1 VSASPHGARS
11 PSANTALPS
20 PTNSGVRL
28 PGLAFCALLLAGP
41 AGAAETTTI
50 PEGGKALSG
59 WATRAELETLPSTD
73 RPRLDPTCPGV
84 WITPIPVT
92 AQVGDPELSDLKVE
106 AEDVHYDASGTS
118 TLKGRVSI
126 EQPGRRIEA
135 DEVELTQNQDEG
147 RFIGNILLA
156 SPGLLLT
163 GDQAEYDFR
172 TQRARIRRTEFVS
185 SAINAHGRA
194 DEIRSDESGV
204 LTIARGVYSTCP
216 PDDRTWSF
224 EARNIRL
231 DQGKGRGEVRN
242 AVLNIKDVPVLYFP
256 YFNFPIDDRRQTGIL
271 IPRFGTTNDGGFDLA
286 LPVYLNLAPNYDATV
301 TPRIM
306 TRRGTMLEGEFRYLL
321 PRLGEGKLEG
331 GYLPGDRLYADR
343 DRKSLHWQQAG
354 RLTPDLQLNTNVN
367 YLSDTAY
374 LIDLGT
380 DLSITN
386 TAFQERLGELI
397 YKRRDWSL
405 TGRVQ
410 SFQTIDPLIPDNEKP
425 YARLPQVL
433 FTGGAAVARGWQP
446 ALRSELVYFERRVGD
461 FSGPEINGT
470 RYSLDPSL
478 AYVTQEPWG
487 HLVPAV
493 KVRSLAYELTGS
505 GVPGERD
512 GESVAVPS
520 VSLDGGLVF
529 QREQGT
535 YLQTLEPRAFY
546 LFAPY
551 TEQDL
556 LPNFDT
562 ANTTFSYQQLFR
574 ESRFAGGDRL
584 DDANQI
590 SLGLTSRIIDADS
603 GEEVVRASVG
613 QIFYMRD
620 RKVRLDPT
628 LPAATAGTSNLA
640 AQLAA
645 PIGRGWSGTA
655 DALWT
660 PDLEHSTQ
668 FSASFNYLPE
678 TRDRLANIGYNYRRE
693 DPTLGQEA
701 LRQAHFSFVQPVG
714 VSWQLLGLWQYDL
727 RGNEVQEALAGLQ
740 YEACCWKLRVFDR
753 TFLADPD
760 DISPGARR
768 ERRAFFVE
776 VELKGLAGISSSV
789 KSLLS
794 NNMFGYNQLV
804 ERNSSR
810 TESH

>member
-1 VSASPHGARS
+1 LCRLPLRSCLALLALALTAPLCAEEAAAPEVAGNSASP
-11 PSANTALPS
+11 TK
-20 PTNSGVRL
+20 
-28 PGLAFCALLLAGP
+28 
-41 AGAAETTTI
+41 
-50 PEGGKALSG
+50 GGWTS
-59 WATRAELETLPSTD
+59 RAELEALPPAD

-84 WITPIPVT
+84 WVTPIP
-92 AQVGDPELSDLKVE
+92 ASAEVGDPDLSDLQIE
-106 AEDVHYDASGTS
+106 AEDVHYDAAGTS

-126 EQPGRRIEA
+126 QQPGRRIEA

-147 RFIGNILLA
+147 RFSGNILLA
-156 SPGLLLT
+156 EPGLLLT

-172 TQRARIRRTEFVS
+172 TQQARIRRTEFVS

-194 DEIRSDESGV
+194 EEIQRNEKGL
-204 LTIARGVYSTCP
+204 LTIAHGEYSTCP

-231 DQGKGRGEVRN
+231 NQNKGRGEISH
-242 AVLNIKDVPVLYFP
+242 AVLNIKDVPVLYVP

-271 IPRFGTTNDGGFDLA
+271 VPRFGSTNDGGFDFA
-286 LPVYLNLAPNYDATV
+286 LPIYLNLAPNFDATLS
-301 TPRIM
+301 PRLM
-306 TRRGTMLEGEFRYLL
+306 TRRGNMVEGEFRYLL

-331 GYLPGDRLYADR
+331 GYLPGDALYADR
-343 DRKSLHWQQAG
+343 DRKSLHWQQRG

-397 YKRRDWSL
+397 YKHRDWTL

-410 SFQTIDPLIPDNEKP
+410 SFQTIDPLIFDIEKP
-425 YARLPQVL
+425 YARRPQVL
-433 FTGGAAVARGWQP
+433 LTSNPAVARGWQP
-446 ALRSELVYFERRVGD
+446 TLRTELVYFDRRVGD
-461 FSGPEINGT
+461 FSGPEVNGT
-470 RYSLDPSL
+470 RYSLDPALS
-478 AYVTQEPWG
+478 YVVNEPWG
-487 HLVPAV
+487 HLVPTV
-493 KVRSLAYELTGS
+493 KLRSLAYELTGS

-512 GESVAVPS
+512 GESLAVPS
-520 VSLDGGLVF
+520 ASLDGGLNF
-529 QREQGT
+529 ERRQGPF
-535 YLQTLEPRAFY
+535 LQTLEPRAYY

-551 TEQDL
+551 SAQDQ

-584 DDANQI
+584 DDANQF
-590 SLGLTSRIIDADS
+590 SLGLTSRIIGAAS
-603 GEEVVRASVG
+603 GEEIVRASVG
-613 QIFYMRD
+613 QIIYLRD
-620 RKVRLDPT
+620 RKVRLDPAI
-628 LPAATAGTSNLA
+628 PVATADTSNLA

-645 PIGRGWSGTA
+645 PIGRGWSSTA

-660 PDLEHSTQ
+660 PNLEHSTQ
-668 FSASFNYLPE
+668 FSVSFNYLPE

-701 LRQAHFSFVQPVG
+701 LRQAHLSFVQPVG

-727 RGNEVQEALAGLQ
+727 RGNEIQEALAGLQ
-740 YEACCWKLRVFDR
+740 YEACCWKLRAFDR
-753 TFLADPD
+753 RFLADPD
-760 DISPGARR
+760 DLSPGARR
-768 ERRAFFVE
+768 ERHAFFIE

-794 NNMFGYNQLV
+794 NTMFGYNQLA
-804 ERNSSR
+804 ERNSAR
-810 TESH
+810 TELY